1 MTNQDEISI
10 EIQMQLEAFQDG
22 TIGIDDAN
30 EGITELFD
38 DYVDYINYKNLLTF
52 SNNKAKSFSQFTKEN
67 L

>member
-10 EIQMQLEAFQDG
+10 EIQFQLEAFQDG
-22 TIGIDDAN
+22 TIGIEDAN

-52 SNNKAKSFSQFTKEN
+52 SNNKPKSFSQFTNEN

>member
-1 MTNQDEISI
+1 MTTQDEISI

-22 TIGIDDAN
+22 TIGIEDAN

-52 SNNKAKSFSQFTKEN
+52 SNNKPKSFSQFTKEN

>member
-1 MTNQDEISI
+1 MTTQDEISI

-52 SNNKAKSFSQFTKEN
+52 SNNKPKSFSQFTLEN

>member
-10 EIQMQLEAFQDG
+10 EIQYQLEAFQDG
-22 TIGIDDAN
+22 TIDINDAN
-30 EGITELFD
+30 EGITELFE

>member
-1 MTNQDEISI
+1 MTNLDEVSI

-22 TIGIDDAN
+22 TIGIEDAN
-30 EGITELFD
+30 EGITELFE

-52 SNNKAKSFSQFTKEN
+52 SNNKPKSFSQFTNEN

>member
-1 MTNQDEISI
+1 MTTQDEISI

-30 EGITELFD
+30 EGITELFE

-52 SNNKAKSFSQFTKEN
+52 SNNKPKSFSQFTLEN

>member
-1 MTNQDEISI
+1 MTTQDEISI
-10 EIQMQLEAFQDG
+10 EIQYQLEAFQDG
-22 TIGIDDAN
+22 TIGIEDAN

-52 SNNKAKSFSQFTKEN
+52 SNNKPKSFSQFTNEN

>member
-1 MTNQDEISI
+1 MTNQDEVSI

-22 TIGIDDAN
+22 TIGIEDAN
-30 EGITELFD
+30 QGITELFE

-52 SNNKAKSFSQFTKEN
+52 SNNKPKSFTQFTLEN

>member
-1 MTNQDEISI
+1 MTNQDEVSI

-30 EGITELFD
+30 EGITELFE

-52 SNNKAKSFSQFTKEN
+52 SNNKPKSFTQFTKEN

>member
-1 MTNQDEISI
+1 MTNQDEVSI

-22 TIGIDDAN
+22 TIGIEDAN
-30 EGITELFD
+30 EGITELFE

-52 SNNKAKSFSQFTKEN
+52 SNNKPKSFTQFTLEN